1 MKNNISNKQRERLA
15 AEMKGLAEENRQ
27 RIRDLANIARR
38 AIRRALTSIDDTI
51 KAAE

>member
-1 MKNNISNKQRERLA
+1 MDFVSKENKERLA
-15 AEMKGLAEENRQ
+15 AEMNSFAEENRQ